1 MLNQSSSLEFNNEGY
16 LANFDAWNKS
26 FAVGLAEEHGLV
38 LTDCHWLIIDFLRE
52 YQSKFGIAPDPRE
65 IIKSLSKKINPT
77 SPCTKQHLEGMFGQG
92 GCKLA
97 CKIAGLQNC
106 HCKSV

>member
-1 MLNQSSSLEFNNEGY
+1 MLNQTSGLEFNSEGY
-16 LANFDAWNKS
+16 MVNFDAWNMDI
-26 FAVGLAEEHGLV
+26 AMELAEENGLV
-38 LTDCHWLIIDFLRE
+38 LTECHWFIIDFLRD
-52 YQSKFGIAPDPRE
+52 YQSEYGIAPDPRV

-97 CKIAGLQNC
+97 CKIAGLPNG
-106 HCKSV
+106 HCKGV